1 MEYFQVRKDVFFPNS
16 RLSVMN
22 RNESVHQSVLNA
34 IGHTPL
40 VELSRLVKNSTNVKG
55 RILAKL
61 EYLNPGLSKKDRIAL
76 QMIEE
81 AEVSGALEEGQ
92 TVIELTSG
100 NTGTGL
106 AIVCAV
112 KGHPFV
118 AVMSKGN
125 TEERARM
132 MRAFG
137 AEVVLVDQAP
147 GAPPGQVSGESLA
160 LVEAETKRLTEELS
174 AFRADQ
180 FELDGNWRA
189 HYLNTGKEIIT
200 QTKHNFDAFCDFVGS
215 GGSFSGISKA
225 LREVNPDVLCYIV
238 EPESAAVLSG
248 NDITNSDHKIQGGG
262 YSMKDLKYLRGVKVD
277 GYIQV
282 TNDEAMKV
290 SRRLACEEGIFSGFS
305 SGANVAA
312 ALSLLRSELSGKTIV
327 VLLPD
332 SGLKYLSTDLW
343 M

>member
-1 MEYFQVRKDVFFPNS
+1 
-16 RLSVMN
+16 MN
-22 RNESVHQSVLNA
+22 RSQDICKSVIDA

-40 VELSRLVKNSTNVKG
+40 VELSRLVNNSENAKG

-61 EYLNPGLSKKDRIAL
+61 EYLNPGFSKKDRIAL

-81 AEVSGALEEGQ
+81 AESSGALEKGQ

-112 KGHPFV
+112 KGYPFV

-137 AEVVLVDQAP
+137 AKVVLVDQAP
-147 GAPPGQVSGESLA
+147 GAPPGQVSGESLT
-160 LVEAETKRLTEELS
+160 LVEAETQRLTEELN

-189 HYLNTGKEIIT
+189 HYLNTGKEIVK
-200 QTKHNFDAFCDFVGS
+200 QSGGNFDAFCDFVGS
-215 GGSFSGISKA
+215 GGSFSGVSKA
-225 LREVNPDVLCYIV
+225 LREANPKVLCYII

-248 NDITNSDHKIQGGG
+248 NEITDPDHKIQGGG
-262 YSMKDLKYLRGVKVD
+262 YSMDDLKYLRDVKVD
-277 GYIQV
+277 GYIQ
-282 TNDEAMKV
+282 TSNDEAVKV
-290 SRRLACEEGIFSGFS
+290 ARRLACEEGIFSGFS

-312 ALSLLRSELSGKTIV
+312 ALRLLKNEMSEKTIV

-343 M
+343 L